1 MPVGVIVDALAVVI
15 GGIVGAVAGK
25 KLKKDFI
32 DNMNLILGC
41 CSMCMGVS
49 TIVLMQHMP
58 AVVFAI
64 ILGTGL
70 GLAVHFGKL
79 INKGGLAL
87 QKGIS
92 RFVKTSSDV
101 PEAEF
106 EATLV
111 TCITLFCA
119 SGTRNLRLH
128 YRRYV
133 RRPQCPDCKGDS
145 GSVHRSCIC
154 LHAGHGNCSSSDST
168 VYHFLYPVFTWRPDL
183 QRTGSWNQYLH
194 HQRLQGVRR
203 LYHAGDR
210 L

>member
-15 GGIVGAVAGK
+15 GGIVGAVVGK

-79 INKGGLAL
+79 INKSGLAL
-87 QKGIS
+87 HQCLADD
-92 RFVKTSSDV
+92 RDWD
-101 PEAEF
+101 
-106 EATLV
+106 LV
-111 TCITLFCA
+111 VSCC
-119 SGTRNLRLH
+119 R
-128 YRRYV
+128 
-133 RRPQCPDCKGDS
+133 CPGM
-145 GSVHRSCIC
+145 
-154 LHAGHGNCSSSDST
+154 
-168 VYHFLYPVFTWRPDL
+168 
-183 QRTGSWNQYLH
+183 
-194 HQRLQGVRR
+194 
-203 LYHAGDR
+203 AGDIKGK
-210 L
+210 LALDSYLNF